1 MSVVDMDSDEEES
14 LTLSTLKRKLQT
26 NNKCDAED
34 DIPLNVL
41 AKTLKE
47 GQTNQNTSEKRIV
60 DEQEQINVHTVDHS
74 DYFRSTCENG
84 DKEVNYATFEET
96 CVYTALSE
104 EIV

>member
-60 DEQEQINVHTVDHS
+60 DEQEQISVHTVDHS

-96 CVYTALSE
+96 CVYTDRV
-104 EIV
+104 I